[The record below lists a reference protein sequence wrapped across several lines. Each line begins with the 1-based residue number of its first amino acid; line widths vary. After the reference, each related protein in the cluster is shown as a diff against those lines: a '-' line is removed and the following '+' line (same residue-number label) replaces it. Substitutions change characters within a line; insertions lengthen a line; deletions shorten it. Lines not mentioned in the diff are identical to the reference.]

1 MKLDKPVI
9 LIKKETCYGTERAPG
24 SSDIE
29 LVNPKFYFSSYFLDM
44 ELEREAAKTRK
55 EIFITA
61 TILFLGLAGVV
72 LNIFQSAWGYV
83 LWIPTNLSMAYLNR
97 KKPLL
102 AALFIAYTI
111 SCIWGIVKWSN

>member
-1 MKLDKPVI
+1 MKSEI
-9 LIKKETCYGTERAPG
+9 RKETFTT
-24 SSDIE
+24 
-29 LVNPKFYFSSYFLDM
+29 
-44 ELEREAAKTRK
+44 AAV
-55 EIFITA
+55 
-61 TILFLGLAGVV
+61 LFLGFAGMV

-83 LWIPTNLSMAYLNR
+83 AWIPTNLYMIYLNR